1 MDVSIESKS
10 LSTNKMAESMAG
22 GKQSLVD
29 TVLSQ
34 TEDQQLRTTN
44 VENEEL
50 IELDEGNL
58 LAINENK
65 TDTKDFK

>member
-1 MDVSIESKS
+1 
-10 LSTNKMAESMAG
+10 MAD

-34 TEDQQLRTTN
+34 TEDQLLKTTN

-50 IELDEGNL
+50 IEIDEGNL
-58 LAINENK
+58 LAVNENK
-65 TDTKDFK
+65 TETKDFK